1 MGARSVASAPRHCS
15 ASVALFLLL
24 NTSLYEAQFL
34 SRFEK
39 ANRLTD
45 MGPIDADEFERH
57 RSHLFALA
65 YRMLGSASEAED
77 VVQDAWLRSS
87 TAEMIEVRLPRAY
100 LMTVVTRLA
109 LDRLKSAHATREQY
123 IGPWLPEP
131 VLTDGRSEPEESVAL
146 AESVT
151 LAFMVLLDTL
161 SPEER
166 AVFVLREALEYSYAE
181 IASVLTGTEANC
193 RQLFHRAKERLRSG
207 QSRSARSGEQ
217 KWELAQRF
225 VSAMRAGDGNELT
238 RVLAADVGLWA
249 DGGGRV
255 VAARRPVLGRDPVV
269 RMLLGIRRWAHAHGY
284 ARDWMKVELVE
295 VNYDPAM
302 LVRDGSHIDSV
313 HVCSIEGDA
322 ITGIR
327 VVRNPDKL
335 VYLARQ
341 LSATPESFGSS
352 VRTR

>member
-1 MGARSVASAPRHCS
+1 MGSI
-15 ASVALFLLL
+15 
-24 NTSLYEAQFL
+24 E
-34 SRFEK
+34 
-39 ANRLTD
+39 
-45 MGPIDADEFERH
+45 ADEFERH
-57 RSHLFALA
+57 RAHLFALA

-87 TAEMIEVRLPRAY
+87 TAETVNVGSPRAF

-109 LDRLKSAHATREQY
+109 LDRLKSARATREQY

-131 VLTDGRSEPEESVAL
+131 VLTDGRPGPEESAAL
-146 AESVT
+146 AESLT

-166 AVFVLREALEYSYAE
+166 AVFVLREVLAYSYAE
-181 IASVLTGTEANC
+181 IASMLTGTEANC

-207 QSRSARSGEQ
+207 KSRSAGSREQ
-217 KWELAQRF
+217 KRKLAQRF
-225 VSAMRAGDGNELT
+225 VNAMREGDGNELT
-238 RVLAADVGLWA
+238 RVLADDVGLWA

-255 VAARRPVLGRDPVV
+255 VAARRPVLGRDSVV
-269 RMLLGIRRWAHAHGY
+269 QLLLGIQRWAQTHGY
-284 ARDWMKVELVE
+284 ARDWIKVELVE

-302 LVRDGSHIDSV
+302 LVREDRGIDSV
-313 HVCSIEGDA
+313 FVCSIEGDA

-341 LSATPESFGSS
+341 LSATAESFGSS
-352 VRTR
+352 VRTH